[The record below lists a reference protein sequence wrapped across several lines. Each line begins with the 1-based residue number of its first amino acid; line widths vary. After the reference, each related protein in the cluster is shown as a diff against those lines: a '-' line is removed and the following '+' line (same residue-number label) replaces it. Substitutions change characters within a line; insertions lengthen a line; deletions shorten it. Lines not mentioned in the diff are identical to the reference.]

1 MVVIDLKIFSGEGH
15 TSAFRQKEMADEL
28 WSNYILPIDGLCAHA
43 RIQAMRK
50 TLQLRI
56 PVKVA
61 TCYDP
66 KRPAIPIETGHPI

>member
-1 MVVIDLKIFSGEGH
+1 MLSQIDDFHFLL
-15 TSAFRQKEMADEL
+15 M
-28 WSNYILPIDGLCAHA
+28 
-43 RIQAMRK
+43 
-50 TLQLRI
+50 RI

>member
-1 MVVIDLKIFSGEGH
+1 MSMRMPEHRALE
-15 TSAFRQKEMADEL
+15 
-28 WSNYILPIDGLCAHA
+28 
-43 RIQAMRK
+43 IQSSRNAEAAALSSM
-50 TLQLRI
+50 RI

>member
-1 MVVIDLKIFSGEGH
+1 
-15 TSAFRQKEMADEL
+15 MADEL